1 MATPRILHCAD
12 IGQRPASDRMA
23 SAFVR
28 IPAPLVLKHPP
39 PSPTGGCAPSTR
51 SARSAPACG
60 CRPPWSNRCCG
71 PPHPP
76 VQGGTRDVA
85 LRPDLARGLA
95 VLVQLH
101 DPAFELLLIMT
112 WTTRIGHDHQLLR
125 CPALN
130 KPSNTLEPIHPPI
143 WRYAIAGR
151 YTVLIHC
158 SRFIQTTMCNPH
170 NTAEKGNANEPARQA
185 GHGREDP
192 TQFRG
197 HPARGRRRLPS
208 SMGCPT
214 STTITTRP
222 TRRPTTSPTRRS
234 ACSAASSACSA

>member
-1 MATPRILHCAD
+1 MPCSRMMLPMRLLDAVTPLPFQGGLDLPGAVTLAAVAPDRAHVAGDRIRTLRPGTPGHPVTGGA
-12 IGQRPASDRMA
+12 GNVRYPASRRYRA
-23 SAFVR
+23 AGGVGPYHACFVR
-28 IPAPLVLKHPP
+28 IPAPLVLKRPP

-130 KPSNTLEPIHPPI
+130 KPSNTLEPIRGG
-143 WRYAIAGR
+143 WGSRYF
-151 YTVLIHC
+151 
-158 SRFIQTTMCNPH
+158 S
-170 NTAEKGNANEPARQA
+170 
-185 GHGREDP
+185 
-192 TQFRG
+192 
-197 HPARGRRRLPS
+197 
-208 SMGCPT
+208 
-214 STTITTRP
+214 
-222 TRRPTTSPTRRS
+222 
-234 ACSAASSACSA
+234 SAAYSG